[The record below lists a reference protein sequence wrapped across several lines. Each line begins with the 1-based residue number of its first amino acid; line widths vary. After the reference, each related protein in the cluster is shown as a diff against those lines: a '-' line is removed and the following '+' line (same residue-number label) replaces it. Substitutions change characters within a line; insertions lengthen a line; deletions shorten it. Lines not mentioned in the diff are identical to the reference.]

1 MTRGKTWLTASAL
14 SGVLILGGCS
24 STQDGAAS
32 AGGSSGGETTTISGK
47 VTLSGVVAGK
57 PAQRLQ
63 KMSAVPKGKPGS
75 ARYKASAQKVQTVR
89 YDFLPSRAPTQSL
102 ANAIVYLYDAGHPEW
117 LYPVAQTTTD
127 ADGNYT
133 LNSLTNAA
141 QNGNAYQDG
150 DPIPAGQYT
159 LLAIGVDPVTLK
171 PSIALE
177 SVVQEFSGD
186 VAGEE
191 LQAQDSTAAPQV
203 VTMMGVRKNTD
214 GTQTWGSDALELA
227 PNVAIQVTF
236 SMAMN
241 RQSVQDGISIQPPVE
256 GSWAVSADWLSATF
270 YPADG
275 VSLTPGQTYT
285 VTINGA
291 DISDTPVRNV
301 YGNALEKTATG
312 TFTVSSAGEDTQPPT
327 VVMASPATTTDVD
340 ITTPIRVKADELLD
354 INSLLLQAQPSLG
367 ARPGVIYIG
376 KDNGKFIYEFIL
388 GEPLKLGQSYDLQ
401 ISGGTDLAGNS
412 MAPIN
417 FSFTTA
423 ATSQGIDA
431 NSDSAS
437 DQADVKDV
445 FGRWV
450 RALNDRNLA
459 QVTSLMAGDFFMEYD
474 IAAQDGFD
482 PFDINRDGVRD
493 LGEFSDMLSQIF
505 PVWDYCGTTV
515 TGEIVGSIN
524 VVAGESADFE
534 FRLNGD
540 SSNTSQ
546 NCKQVTPQDS
556 LFVTLQKFNESWVIV
571 RASEG
576 IDTRGQTVQSAAYL
590 TLIAPED
597 GYVMP
602 EPSDPTV
609 EPVFDFQ
616 WQAVDSASAYVM
628 IFFDARY
635 PDAGVAFA
643 LPPSYTDL
651 DIPPAPELFQGNNP
665 IAVDVSKDFGFKRDF
680 LPLPG
685 AEINWQVAALGSNTV
700 ADIHAGRNTELVR
713 DVIAISELRSL
724 KLAGEYV
731 EMTMEVTADVD
742 GDGTAD
748 SLVFDEMMGGYDAGA
763 AASATLAITTPSDS
777 PQGLVRINGS
787 TYQEIPLNFTPS
799 VNADGLPVGTAEV
812 TIDLNQGWNWI
823 EVIDNDDPSRAL
835 IRSFNIQTTGGTPPA
850 LQITTIEDQAGNV
863 LTDDGWGYYQALGA
877 TRITIQGAIDPA
889 EIGGDFSLNLWNDRL
904 GATVNQPVTIDSTG
918 NFTIIVD
925 IYQGDNWID
934 ISGLGSVDSSG
945 FQPWHAVSF
954 GVYTDTGAVYTPPIE
969 ITLVEGNDANDGLV
983 VKNETWPNGANYD
996 ASAVASNRL
1005 VIEGVFNNLDP
1016 SATPRY
1022 DVGSDGGWE
1031 GGDLY
1036 VAVDGTFRLVVELY
1050 NGWNYINLSGGQN
1063 AWYSLNVYTEAGKAV
1078 VRPQILTVD
1087 GQAYDGGDIATSAC
1101 SVTLSG
1107 TAEPGPV
1114 YIYWNGNDGT
1124 GTGFYWED
1132 LSTEATDSNGDGQG
1146 EFTVTVPLV
1155 SGSVPLVSDGDNFV
1169 DINDAQYRWT
1179 GVRITTTGSCAY
1191 TPPTLTFR
1199 GIQDPS
1205 GALLTEDSSF
1215 PGQYDAGSSGQV
1227 VVFGTHSDPGRTI
1240 RARQWVCGSEQVATT
1255 TVDNNGDWSLT
1266 VDLYDGFSNIE
1277 ITDGVNFQT
1286 VTVTTT
1292 TPQPA
1297 TSPMAVTLITTDSGA
1312 SVGAPDS
1319 EGCNY
1324 AEYWSDTSL
1333 ATATSVTLSGTSLN
1347 GAGTGTFQGNGDNGT
1362 FTIDSTGAFSVQ
1374 VNLYDGPNFIS
1385 LCDAAWSCYHLT
1397 LTTSNGISPPAYV
1410 SITSPA
1416 PGDPVSGDVAVSGTI
1431 DLTPQGGTDWSP
1443 DVVFAYVDWCDATGV
1458 CQWLAFSNDP
1468 NAPGDVLPLS
1478 YDANQGTFTF
1488 TIPNVPAGDPVN
1500 VNVVADDYSDP
1511 NNLVSHGVS
1520 LTLNDANATEAWY
1533 FKPRAGAGASA
1544 ERIQRLQRL
1553 RALRAKGK

>member
-1 MTRGKTWLTASAL
+1 MTPGKTWLTASAL
-14 SGVLILGGCS
+14 SVVLILGGCS
-24 STQDGAAS
+24 TNQDGAAS
-32 AGGSSGGETTTISGK
+32 AGGGGGGGETTTISGK

-75 ARYKASAQKVQTVR
+75 ARYKASAQKAQVVR

-127 ADGNYT
+127 SDGNYT
-133 LNSLTNAA
+133 LNSLANAA

-227 PNVAIQVTF
+227 SNVAIQVTF

-291 DISDTPVRNV
+291 DTSDTPVRNV

-312 TFTVSSAGEDTQPPT
+312 TFTISNAGEDTQPPT
-327 VVMASPATTTDVD
+327 VVMASPATTADVD

-376 KDNGKFIYEFIL
+376 EDNGEFIYEFIL

-401 ISGGTDLAGNS
+401 ITGGTDLAGNP

-423 ATSQGIDA
+423 ATSEGIDA
-431 NSDSAS
+431 DSASAS

-474 IAAQDGFD
+474 IAAQGGFD

-493 LGEFSDMLSQIF
+493 LGEFSDMLSQVF
-505 PVWDYCGTTV
+505 PMWDYCGTTV
-515 TGEIVGSIN
+515 TGEIIGSIN

-540 SSNTSQ
+540 STNTSQ

-602 EPSDPTV
+602 EPTDPTV
-609 EPVFDFQ
+609 EPTFNFQ
-616 WQAVDSASAYVM
+616 WQAVDGASAYVM

-635 PDAGVAFA
+635 PDAGMAFA

-665 IAVDVSKDFGFKRDF
+665 IAVEVSADFGFKRDF

-700 ADIHAGRNTELVR
+700 ADINAGRNTELVR

-724 KLAGEYV
+724 KLAGEYL
-731 EMTMEVTADVD
+731 EMTVEVSADVD
-742 GDGTAD
+742 GDGITD
-748 SLVFDEMMGGYDAGA
+748 PLVFDEMMGGYDAGA
-763 AASATLAITTPSDS
+763 ADSATLTITIPTDS
-777 PQGLVRINGS
+777 TQGMVRISGA
-787 TYQEIPLNFTPS
+787 TLQEIPLDFIPS
-799 VNADGLPVGTAEV
+799 MDADGRPVGTVEISV
-812 TIDLNQGWNWI
+812 PLNQGWNWV
-823 EVIDNDDPSRAL
+823 EVLDRFAPGDSEVERQAL
-835 IRSFNIQTTGGTPPA
+835 RRSFIIQTTGGTPPVLA
-850 LQITTIEDQAGNV
+850 ITAVADQAGNV
-863 LTDDGWGYYQALGA
+863 LSDDGWGYYQAPGA
-877 TRITIQGAIDPA
+877 TGVTIQGAIDPA
-889 EIGGDFSLNLWNDRL
+889 EIGGTFYFNLWNDRL
-904 GATVNQPVTIDSTG
+904 GAGVSQPITINADGTFTVT
-918 NFTIIVD
+918 VD

-934 ISGLGSVDSSG
+934 ISGPGVVDSSG
-945 FQPWHAVSF
+945 FQPWHVASF
-954 GVYTDTGAVYTPPIE
+954 GVYTDTGAAYTPPID

-996 ASAVASNRL
+996 ASAVASNLL
-1005 VIEGVFNNLDP
+1005 VIEGVFNNLA
-1016 SATPRY
+1016 SEATPRY

-1050 NGWNYINLSGGQN
+1050 NGWNYINLSDGQN
-1063 AWYSLNVYTEAGKAV
+1063 AWYSLNVYTKAGKAV
-1078 VRPQILTVD
+1078 VRPQILSVG
-1087 GQAYDGGDIATSAC
+1087 GQSYAGGDVTTDQC
-1101 SVTLSG
+1101 SVEITG
-1107 TAEPGPV
+1107 TAEEGAV
-1114 YIYWNGNDGT
+1114 YVYWNGNDGQ
-1124 GTGFYWED
+1124 GNFYWED
-1132 LSTEATDSNGDGQG
+1132 LSTTATDSDGDGLG

-1155 SGSVPLVSDGDNFV
+1155 SGGDNFV

-1179 GVRITTTGSCAY
+1179 GLRITTTGSCGY
-1191 TPPTLTFR
+1191 TPPTLTF
-1199 GIQDPS
+1199 GGVKDTS
-1205 GALLTEDSSF
+1205 GNALTEDPNF
-1215 PGQYDAGSSGQV
+1215 PGQYDAGSANQV
-1227 VVFGTHSDPGRTI
+1227 VVHGTHSDPGRTV
-1240 RARQWVCGSEQVATT
+1240 RARQWVCGGEEVVETSVAA
-1255 TVDNNGDWSLT
+1255 DGSWSLT
-1266 VDLYDGFSNIE
+1266 VELYDQYSNIE
-1277 ITDGVNFQT
+1277 ITDGVNFQSFS
-1286 VTVTTT
+1286 VTTT
-1292 TPQPA
+1292 SPSPVTPV
-1297 TSPMAVTLITTDSGA
+1297 MAVTGITTDSGA
-1312 SVGAPDS
+1312 VVGAPDNQ
-1319 EGCNY
+1319 GCDY
-1324 AEYWSDTSL
+1324 ADYWSDANL
-1333 ATATSVTLSGTSLN
+1333 ANASSVTIEGTSAN
-1347 GAGTGTFQGNGDNGT
+1347 GAGTGTFQGNGANGT
-1362 FTIDSTGAFSVQ
+1362 FTIDSTGAFTLT

-1397 LTTSNGISPPAYV
+1397 LQTSNGISPPAYV
-1410 SITSPA
+1410 SVTSPA
-1416 PGDPVSGDVAVSGTI
+1416 PGASVSGDVVVSGTI
-1431 DLTPQGGTDWSP
+1431 DLAPSNGVAWSP
-1443 DVVFAYVDWCDATGV
+1443 DVVFANVDWCDATGV
-1458 CQWLAFSNDP
+1458 CQWLAFSTDP

-1478 YDANQGTFTF
+1478 YDATTGEFSF

-1500 VNVVADDYSDP
+1500 VNVVADDTSDP
-1511 NNLVSHGVS
+1511 NNFVSHGVF

-1533 FKPRAGAGASA
+1533 FKPKAAGQSLKGRVEAL
-1544 ERIQRLQRL
+1544 QRLQ
-1553 RALRAKGK
+1553 ALRAKTR